1 MALLSGRCI
10 CVFACPCTCICAC
23 ACVFVCVYVCD
34 VCLSIYETLNTDRE
48 SSIDRESSLTLDLLL
63 KSIAN
68 IMPLAV

>member
-10 CVFACPCTCICAC
+10 CVFACTCTCICAC

-48 SSIDRESSLTLDLLL
+48 SSIDRESS
-63 KSIAN
+63 
-68 IMPLAV
+68 